1 VYLNI
6 AFEILSVLSLI
17 SNSKEH
23 RHFSVPK
30 VVLNYIYSRLKLQ
43 KTTCHLQQHFFN
55 IFEPNKGT
63 KGPENHSLD

>member
-30 VVLNYIYSRLKLQ
+30 VVLNYIYITMR
-43 KTTCHLQQHFFN
+43 
-55 IFEPNKGT
+55 
-63 KGPENHSLD
+63 